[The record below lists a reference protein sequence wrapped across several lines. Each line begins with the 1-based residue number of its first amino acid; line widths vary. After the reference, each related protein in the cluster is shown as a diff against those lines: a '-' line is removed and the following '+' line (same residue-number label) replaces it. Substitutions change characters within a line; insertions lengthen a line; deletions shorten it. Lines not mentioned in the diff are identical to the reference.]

1 MKFPLFHKE
10 MLIPT
15 ILSLSLYLTHR
26 SLNESSIVLVF
37 VGVMIFTLG
46 GILMFLHGVIIE
58 ITAHLGIF
66 CFTLKKREKDE

>member
-1 MKFPLFHKE
+1 MNFPLFHKE

-15 ILSLSLYLTHR
+15 ILTLSLYLTHS

-37 VGVMIFTLG
+37 VGVMVFTLG
-46 GILMFLHGVIIE
+46 GILTFLHGVIIE

-66 CFTLKKREKDE
+66 CFTLRKREKDE